1 MKSLCYNIIMNFKQV
16 KVVTMIRMS
25 KRLGVILFVSCI
37 SINSFA
43 KSMEA
48 DVNAVPEYNYDDIP
62 YYENEGSLLVKMRL
76 NGVFAHAKQ
85 KNLPAPTVPQ
95 PLPIGEFVK
104 NGYGGDISTTIFFN
118 NYFATELSLGFNV
131 LRTKNSVL
139 SNVSYNYGVGAT
151 PGKSKPLYMIPATI
165 TGQFHMAPF
174 GGIRPYVGLGY
185 HGSYMITQSSGIK
198 IRNGNGFVG
207 QIGLDFYAKDDT
219 VINLDI
225 KQYYLNP
232 KIVYKPSL
240 VGNQNITSRTKLNP
254 LVVSI
259 GIGFSF

>member
-1 MKSLCYNIIMNFKQV
+1 MNCKQV
-16 KVVTMIRMS
+16 KVVIMIRMS
-25 KRLGVILFVSCI
+25 KMLGVIVFVSCI

-43 KSMEA
+43 KCMEA
-48 DVNAVPEYNYDDIP
+48 DVNAVPEYNCDNVP
-62 YYENEGSLLVKMRL
+62 YYENEGSLLFKVRL
-76 NGVFAHAKQ
+76 NGMFAHATQ
-85 KNLPAPTVPQ
+85 KGLPAPTIPQ
-95 PLPIGEFVK
+95 PRPIGEFVK

-118 NYFATELSLGFNV
+118 NYFATELSLGFNL

-139 SNVSYNYGVGAT
+139 SNVSYNYSVGTT
-151 PGKSKPLYMIPATI
+151 PGKSKPLYMIPATV
-165 TGQFHMAPF
+165 TGQFHVAPF

-185 HGSYMITQSSGIK
+185 HGSYMMTQSIGVK

-225 KQYYLNP
+225 KQFYLKP
-232 KIVYKPSL
+232 KILYKPSL